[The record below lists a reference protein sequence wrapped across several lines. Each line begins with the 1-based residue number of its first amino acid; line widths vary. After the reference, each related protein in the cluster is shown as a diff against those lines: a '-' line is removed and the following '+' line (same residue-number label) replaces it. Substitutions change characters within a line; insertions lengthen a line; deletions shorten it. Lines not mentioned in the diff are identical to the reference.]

1 MTERKRRKSRYKKQS
16 RKVIA
21 GIILVTGLLGGMT
34 FYRTQ
39 VLKEKDD
46 SYAAREADLQNQI
59 ESEEQKAA
67 DLEEEEIYIQTDQ
80 YIEEIARTKLGLVKP
95 GEILLKPDSGE

>member
-80 YIEEIARTKLGLVKP
+80 
-95 GEILLKPDSGE
+95 